1 MGQAATRRVMIAGN
15 WKLNKTV
22 SEAQDFVR
30 DLRRLTAQ
38 VRDCDIVIAP
48 PYTALYPVAQRL
60 EDSTIALSAQEA
72 FYESSGAFTGTVS
85 AGLLKDVGCTYALVG
100 HSERRQLFGETL
112 ESSSLRMKA
121 VLEAGLEAICV

>member
-1 MGQAATRRVMIAGN
+1 MGEAAKRRVMIAGN

-22 SEAQDFVR
+22 GEAQDFVR
-30 DLRRLTAQ
+30 ELRRLTAQ

-60 EDSTIALSAQEA
+60 EDSNIALSAQEA
-72 FYESSGAFTGTVS
+72 FYETSGAFTGTVS
-85 AGLLKDVGCTYALVG
+85 AALLKDAGCTFALVG

-112 ESSSLRMKA
+112 GSRTQTHSLYW
-121 VLEAGLEAICV
+121 